1 VGTCI
6 SKTISRIDNLSPPL
20 ARRQVSF
27 GQAGKGA
34 GAGRG
39 AGLAGRRGGEEMR
52 GGRRGSRVSQ
62 RSDQRPGAKS
72 TARVARAG
80 GRAEGRRAA
89 GSCRALTTSSRA
101 STLAG
106 RGASSP
112 SPTGGGAV
120 SRGDPHNPPQEGRHG
135 GIFYHNHNLTDTHTL
150 ILLHSHSHFN
160 THNHT
165 LTLKQSLIL

>member
-1 VGTCI
+1 
-6 SKTISRIDNLSPPL
+6 
-20 ARRQVSF
+20 
-27 GQAGKGA
+27 
-34 GAGRG
+34 
-39 AGLAGRRGGEEMR
+39 MR

-101 STLAG
+101 FTLVG

-120 SRGDPHNPPQEGRHG
+120 LRGDPHNPPQEGRHG
-135 GIFYHNHNLTDTHTL
+135 GIYYHNHKLALTHTL
-150 ILLHSHSHFN
+150 ILSCFHFLHSHSQSYFN
-160 THNHT
+160 SQTKSYTSTKERVKKNGKLST
-165 LTLKQSLIL
+165 FCG